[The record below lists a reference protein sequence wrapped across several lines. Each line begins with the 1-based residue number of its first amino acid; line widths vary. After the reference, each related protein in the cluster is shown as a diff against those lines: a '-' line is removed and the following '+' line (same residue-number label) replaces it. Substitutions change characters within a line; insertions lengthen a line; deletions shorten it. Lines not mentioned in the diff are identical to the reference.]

1 MSNNCFFAN
10 ICFLL
15 TFFLKQL
22 KDGTATPPVRPK
34 EQDGCFLVRDD
45 LKPKTKQ
52 KTLEVKTNILSLSS
66 SCKEHHDHYVMWLRW
81 TAAYLS
87 APRNIS

>member
-22 KDGTATPPVRPK
+22 KDGTATPPLRPK

-66 SCKEHHDHYVMWLRW
+66 SCKEHGQQKQQ
-81 TAAYLS
+81 
-87 APRNIS
+87 N